1 MRPYAREAP
10 HECRSGRLPI
20 PIAGVVALS
29 LLLTAGSALAAPVP
43 PRADE
48 PAKRHAARRATKP
61 TPVFLVCPVDRPRKY
76 FAGDFGSARYGGGY
90 HRHQGDDIMAPYGT
104 KIRAPFDGVTKV
116 SHSAAGGL
124 GVYLYGRKGFVFN
137 AHLARLGKT
146 GRVKA
151 GTVIG
156 YVGTSGNASGSAPHN
171 HFEWHP
177 GGGAAV
183 DPYPLLQ
190 QACTG
195 RQWHPPKRRSPAS
208 PLRFLVAKLL

>member
-1 MRPYAREAP
+1 LA
-10 HECRSGRLPI
+10 
-20 PIAGVVALS
+20 
-29 LLLTAGSALAAPVP
+29 AGSALAAPVP

-48 PAKRHAARRATKP
+48 SAKHHAARRATKP
-61 TPVFLVCPVDRPRKY
+61 KPKPLFLACPVDRPRTY
-76 FAGDFGSARYGGGY
+76 FSGDFGSARYGGGY
-90 HRHQGDDIMAPYGT
+90 HRHQGNDIMAPYGT
-104 KIRAPFDGVTKV
+104 KIRAPFDGVTKI

-124 GVYLYGRKGFVFN
+124 GLYLYGRKGFVFN

-183 DPYPLLQ
+183 DPYPYLQ
-190 QACTG
+190 EACTG
-195 RQWHPPKRRSPAS
+195 RHQWRPAKRRSPAN